1 MKRIMF
7 IAALLLVAGTFS
19 ACATGEALSGKD
31 VVKGYALNGAYTE
44 LEVGNAITAVI
55 STDADSV
62 YVTTDK
68 DFIDYVSVRQDRGKL
83 SLEVSPAMK
92 YRFAGGMPDIKVI
105 VPVSNSLEGIDVHG
119 ASSVSSDSLI
129 TAGVL
134 TVGLSGASGFR
145 ADIRAQSLSVDL
157 SGASDM
163 KGSISA
169 DKAEIELSGASSA
182 RLCGTVRSC
191 STVISGASGLK
202 GLDGNLLEVE
212 DLQFDLSGASSA
224 RVTCNG
230 SISGKASG
238 ASSLVYDG
246 NAATEKVSASGA
258 SSVRRK

>member
-55 STDADSV
+55 STEADSV

-105 VPVSNSLEGIDVHG
+105 VPVSNSLEGMGHPRCHPTVLLQPECLQSGCPEHPD
-119 ASSVSSDSLI
+119 SVPTSGQSPC
-129 TAGVL
+129 
-134 TVGLSGASGFR
+134 LS
-145 ADIRAQSLSVDL
+145 
-157 SGASDM
+157 
-163 KGSISA
+163 
-169 DKAEIELSGASSA
+169 
-182 RLCGTVRSC
+182 
-191 STVISGASGLK
+191 
-202 GLDGNLLEVE
+202 
-212 DLQFDLSGASSA
+212 
-224 RVTCNG
+224 TCPG
-230 SISGKASG
+230 HRI
-238 ASSLVYDG
+238 
-246 NAATEKVSASGA
+246 
-258 SSVRRK
+258 